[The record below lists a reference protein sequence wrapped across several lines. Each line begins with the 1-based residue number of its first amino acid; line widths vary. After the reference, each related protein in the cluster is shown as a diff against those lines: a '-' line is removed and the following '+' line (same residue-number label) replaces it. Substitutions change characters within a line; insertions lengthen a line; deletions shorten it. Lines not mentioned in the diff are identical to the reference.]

1 MGEVTL
7 EIQQSEAVTNNILD
21 RKTKPEL
28 AQYLHVALFRPATAR
43 LLKEIKQGF
52 LEIWPGL
59 TENLINNDIK
69 KSRNTTMGHLH
80 SIIQG
85 LQLTREKLTD
95 IDLEDKRKQI

>member
-1 MGEVTL
+1 MANRTE
-7 EIQQSEAVTNNILD
+7 
-21 RKTKPEL
+21 PEL
-28 AQYLHVALFRPATAR
+28 SQYLHAALFSPTTAS
-43 LLKEIKQGF
+43 LSKEIKQGF

-59 TENLINNDIK
+59 TENIINNDIQ